1 MSSETKEKN
10 SVSQNISDSNE
21 NKSVNA
27 MRENPIG
34 QIFSFLQKDFVWFS
48 SLTEQINYCSENI
61 SSVIGYS
68 SSEIKSFN
76 EKRLA
81 ITFNEDIS
89 RIREALNEF
98 LTNSSTNIIKLFYR
112 LERKENI
119 LISVMEKIYAER
131 DEKGEVTNLYGIVS
145 DITEIKEAED
155 RLFNT
160 ISDLQKLNEAK
171 DKFVSRISH
180 DLRSP
185 FTSIIGFAEV
195 LINDPKI
202 PENDKS
208 EYLNFILQ
216 SSKNQFNFVSQLSE
230 IIKLQTNRV
239 KLEPQRANASRLIHY
254 SVSSFT
260 AQVVNKSLDLKVN
273 VSESIH
279 INTDER
285 LFLLL
290 ITSLISNAVKF
301 SKPGGKI
308 IISAQEF
315 NEDFVEIIVK
325 DEGVGISEKNKV
337 KLFKIDQIF
346 FSEGTKGEKGVGL
359 GLLLAKEIVEKHGGN
374 LWFYSNQN
382 EGSEFHFTIPI
393 SKNAILIVE
402 SDTSVRGSYEEL
414 IKTKFPEFDV
424 MSARDGYDALN
435 MIASRV
441 PSMILVDHDLPL
453 MTGLQ
458 MLDNIFNTHKNSK
471 ISTMVIVENLSDNL
485 KKLYDK
491 IGVTEILPKPISL
504 KVLHK
509 RFEELINSIR

>member
-1 MSSETKEKN
+1 MSSETKEKK
-10 SVSQNISDSNE
+10 SGSQNISDSNE
-21 NKSVNA
+21 NESVNS
-27 MRENPIG
+27 MQENQIR

-61 SSVIGYS
+61 SAVIGYAS
-68 SSEIKSFN
+68 EEIKSFN

-81 ITFNEDIS
+81 ITLNKDIAH
-89 RIREALNEF
+89 IREALNEF
-98 LTNSSTNIIKLFYR
+98 LTDSSTNSIKLFYR
-112 LERKENI
+112 LERKENTF
-119 LISVMEKIYAER
+119 ISVMERIYAER

-185 FTSIIGFAEV
+185 FTTIIGFAEV

-202 PENDKS
+202 PEKDKF

-216 SSKNQFNFVSQLSE
+216 SSRNLLHFVNQLSE
-230 IIKLQTNRV
+230 IIKLQTNRI
-239 KLEPQRANASRLIHY
+239 KLEPQRTNANRLIHY

-260 AQVVNKSLDLKVN
+260 AQVVDKGLEIKVN

-301 SKPGGKI
+301 SRPGGRI

-325 DEGVGISEKNKV
+325 DEGVGISEKNKTR
-337 KLFKIDQIF
+337 LFKIDQIF

-359 GLLLAKEIVEKHGGN
+359 GLLLSKEIVEKHGGN

-402 SDTSVRGSYEEL
+402 GDSSARSSYEEL
-414 IKTKFPEFDV
+414 IKTKFSEFDL

-435 MIASRV
+435 MIANRI
-441 PSMILVDHDLPL
+441 PSLILVDHDLPL

-458 MLDNIFNTHKNSK
+458 MLDNIFKSHKISK
-471 ISTMVIVENLSDNL
+471 ISTMVLVENLSDDL
-485 KKLYDK
+485 KKSYNK
-491 IGVTEILPKPISL
+491 IGVTVILPKPISL

-509 RFEELINSIR
+509 RFEELISSTQ